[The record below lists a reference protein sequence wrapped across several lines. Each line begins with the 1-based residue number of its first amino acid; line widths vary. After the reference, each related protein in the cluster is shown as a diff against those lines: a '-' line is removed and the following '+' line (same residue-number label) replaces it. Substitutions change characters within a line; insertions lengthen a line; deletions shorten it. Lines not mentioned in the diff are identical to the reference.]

1 MEVFRLS
8 RARFADQ
15 LSGVGAA
22 LKGARWNSPGV
33 EMVYTSQNR
42 SLAMAEVLVHLSLG
56 MLPDDFRML
65 TIWIPDNLPVIK
77 WSLKD
82 LPKNWNEFPFAAAT
96 QKMGDA
102 FVLENEAAV
111 LCVPSVVTTGDFN
124 YLLNPAHPDFK
135 KIQILESVP
144 FPFDNRLV

>member
-15 LSGVGAA
+15 LSGIGAA

-33 EMVYTSQNR
+33 EMVYSSQNR

-111 LCVPSVVTTGDFN
+111 LCVPSVVTIGDFN

>member
-33 EMVYTSQNR
+33 EMVYTAQNR

-77 WSLKD
+77 WSL
-82 LPKNWNEFPFAAAT
+82 
-96 QKMGDA
+96 
-102 FVLENEAAV
+102 
-111 LCVPSVVTTGDFN
+111 
-124 YLLNPAHPDFK
+124 
-135 KIQILESVP
+135 
-144 FPFDNRLV
+144 

>member
-1 MEVFRLS
+1 
-8 RARFADQ
+8 
-15 LSGVGAA
+15 
-22 LKGARWNSPGV
+22 
-33 EMVYTSQNR
+33 
-42 SLAMAEVLVHLSLG
+42 MAEVLVHLSLG
-56 MLPDDFRML
+56 MLPDDFMML
-65 TIWIPDNLPVIK
+65 TIFIPDNLPVIK

-111 LCVPSVVTTGDFN
+111 LCVPSVVTSGDFN
-124 YLLNPAHPDFK
+124 YLLNLAHPDFK